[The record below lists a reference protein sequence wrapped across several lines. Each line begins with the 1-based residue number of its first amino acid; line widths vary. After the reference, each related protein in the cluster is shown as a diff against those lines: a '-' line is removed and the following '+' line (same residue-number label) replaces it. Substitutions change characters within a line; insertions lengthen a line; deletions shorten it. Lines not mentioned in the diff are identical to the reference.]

1 MKKTGIAALTA
12 VAVAGVGF
20 YKFHE
25 WAFNA
30 LIDRD
35 FTVPRFLADMLT
47 ESEKKDATE
56 EEKRIS
62 DDMKWLLDYGFEKH
76 SIINDRG
83 QRLQGYLM
91 RPKKESNVYVF
102 GSHGY
107 RSNGKGE
114 WCHYVKF
121 YVEDLGYNMFFVD
134 HQAAGESEGQYIGFA
149 SYESRDCMKWL
160 GYILDTFGK
169 DIEIILHGISM
180 GSTTVMLM
188 SGNEALPE
196 NVKFTVADCGFTSAM
211 DEFTYKLESLHIPK
225 APLIPVVAAIH
236 GKRVG
241 YDFQKD
247 TNALE
252 AVGKAKVPMLFVHGN
267 KDKFVP
273 TFMAQVLHQACNAEY
288 KDILIV
294 DGADHAMS
302 YRYGKEEYENK
313 IRTFTEK
320 FVVSA

>member
-1 MKKTGIAALTA
+1 MKKSAIAAIALGA
-12 VAVAGVGF
+12 ASGVGL
-20 YKFHE
+20 YKFYE

-35 FTVPRFLADMLT
+35 FKTPQVLSNFLT
-47 ESEKKDATE
+47 EVENPGSAE

-62 DDMKWLLDYGFEKH
+62 NDMKWLLDYGFEKH
-76 SIINDRG
+76 SIVSDRG
-83 QRLQGYLM
+83 HRLQGYLM
-91 RPKKESNVYVF
+91 RPEKESNVYVF

-107 RSNGKGE
+107 RSDGKGE
-114 WCHYVKF
+114 WCHYAKY
-121 YVEDLGYNMFFVD
+121 YVETLGYNMFFVD
-134 HQAAGESEGQYIGFA
+134 HQAAGESEGQYIGFS
-149 SYESRDCMKWL
+149 SYESQDSMKWL
-160 GYILDTFGK
+160 DYMVDTFGK

-188 SGNEALPE
+188 TGNEKLPE

-225 APLIPVVAAIH
+225 FPLLPAVKH
-236 GKRVG
+236 FHKERVG

-252 AVGKAKVPMLFVHGN
+252 AVSKAKIPMLFIHGN

-273 TFMAQVLHQACNAEY
+273 TFMAHKLYDACSADY

-294 DGADHAMS
+294 EGADHAMS
-302 YRYGKEEYENK
+302 YRDGKEEYEK
-313 IRTFTEK
+313 KVGSFVEK
-320 FVVSA
+320 FIVE